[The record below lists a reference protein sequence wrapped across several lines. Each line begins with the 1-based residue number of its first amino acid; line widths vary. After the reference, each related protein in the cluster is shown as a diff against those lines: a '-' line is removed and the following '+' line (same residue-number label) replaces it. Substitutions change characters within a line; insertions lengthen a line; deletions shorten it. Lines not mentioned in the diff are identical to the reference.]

1 MGEAVEAAAVE
12 TWALPEGEWLA
23 GMVRA
28 YVGSSVLLTDA
39 AGEVLLL
46 KASYRPQWEFPGGGM
61 DPGEGPAQCAARELA
76 EETGLAAG
84 ELRLLVVEWR
94 DPIPDQGEHAHPAV
108 HFMFD
113 GGTAPAGAELRL
125 QAEEIADHGW
135 YTPARAAALLHPCAA
150 RRLTA
155 ALEARRT
162 GVPVLLHSTGYL
174 G

>member
-1 MGEAVEAAAVE
+1 MTD
-12 TWALPEGEWLA
+12 TWALTEEEWLA

-28 YVGSSVLLTDA
+28 YTGCSVLLTDED
-39 AGEVLLL
+39 GKVLLL
-46 KASYRPQWEFPGGGM
+46 KASYRDQWQFPGGGM
-61 DPGEGPAQCAARELA
+61 DPGEAPAQCAARELL
-76 EETGLAAG
+76 EETGLVAA

-94 DPIPDQGEHAHPAV
+94 EAIPDQGEHAHPAV

-113 GGTAPAGAELRL
+113 GGTVEAGAVVRL
-125 QAEEIADHGW
+125 QAEEIADHG
-135 YTPARAAALLHPCAA
+135 YFTPARAAALLHPCAA

-162 GVPVLLHSTGYL
+162 GAAALLHSAGYL